1 MPKGYQQLTYEK
13 RYTLYA
19 LKAIGLSH
27 RKIAKTLGVSSRTVD
42 REILRN
48 TQAQAYDPEIAQTQA
63 EQKRRK
69 PKPHLKK
76 MTPTLQKW
84 IDEKLTQHQW
94 SPEQMA
100 GRLKQ
105 NDGISISHETLYQ
118 YIWQDKATGGL
129 LYLNLRRHGKT
140 YHKRGSNGKTSRG
153 QIKNRVDIEMRPAIV
168 EARTRLGDWEA
179 DTIIGKNHQGAVVT
193 LVDRTSRMTCL
204 VKVERR
210 TAEAVKMAIIEA
222 LRDLEVH
229 TITFDNGK
237 EFAYHTEIAE
247 ALGVETYFA
256 KPYHSWERGTNENTN
271 GLIRQYLQKSSSFA
285 NVGEAELAR
294 IAYLLNNR
302 PRKCLNF
309 KTPWEV
315 QHAVA

>member
-13 RYTLYA
+13 RYTLHA
-19 LKAIGLSH
+19 LKARGESH
-27 RKIAKTLGVSSRTVD
+27 RTIAKTLGVSSRTVD

-48 TQAQAYDPEIAQTQA
+48 THTQAYDPEIAQKQA
-63 EQKRRK
+63 ELKRRK

-76 MTPTLQKW
+76 MTPSLKLW
-84 IDEKLTQHQW
+84 VNEKLTQHQW

-105 NDGISISHETLYQ
+105 HHGISISHETIYQ
-118 YIWQDKATGGL
+118 YIWQDKGAGGL

-153 QIKNRVDIEMRPAIV
+153 QIKNRVDIERRPSIV

-179 DTIIGKNHQGAVVT
+179 DTIIGQNHQGAVVT
-193 LVDRTSRMTCL
+193 LVDRSSRMTCL

-210 TAEAVKMAIIEA
+210 TAEAVKTAIIEA

-237 EFAYHTEIAE
+237 EFAYHTEMAE
-247 ALGVETYFA
+247 ALGAETYFA

-271 GLIRQYLQKSSSFA
+271 GLIRQYLPKSSAFA

-294 IAYLLNNR
+294 IAYLLNTR

-309 KTPWEV
+309 KTPLEV